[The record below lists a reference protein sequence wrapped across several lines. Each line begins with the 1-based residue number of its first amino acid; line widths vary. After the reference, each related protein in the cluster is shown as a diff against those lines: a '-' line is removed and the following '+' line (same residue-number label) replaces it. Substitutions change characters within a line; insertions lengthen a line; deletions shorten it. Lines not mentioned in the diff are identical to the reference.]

1 MKHSFLNIV
10 IFVSKYS
17 NILHVYPM
25 YIVCCNIDHTTT
37 NRNKP
42 KMVERV
48 KKFTDGILKNAL
60 EMKNEKGEE
69 RVTIVLAS
77 YQEGQVK

>member
-1 MKHSFLNIV
+1 
-10 IFVSKYS
+10 
-17 NILHVYPM
+17 M
-25 YIVCCNIDHTTT
+25 YKSDRTT
-37 NRNKP
+37 NKP
-42 KMVERV
+42 KQMVERV